1 MTTVLAKVQR
11 ILLLARQFSEART
24 LLVDDPNAALP
35 SLPLPLPL
43 HTDHPRLVMVTRLAG
58 MEKELRQC
66 CAFLRGALRSS
77 QRRSPAPH
85 LAALADAHQI

>member
-1 MTTVLAKVQR
+1 MTTVLATVQR
-11 ILLLARQFSEART
+11 ILLLARQFSEAWT
-24 LLVDDPNAALP
+24 LLVDDHNATQPPPA
-35 SLPLPLPL
+35 LPL
-43 HTDHPRLVMVTRLAG
+43 HTDRPRLVMVTRLAG

-77 QRRSPAPH
+77 QGRSPAPH